1 MPKVSPALQ
10 DEMGLSMQYFVV
22 YTALVI
28 DQTSNQFTS
37 NAHLGA
43 QKIVET
49 ARITG
54 TYAAMLSAHFLA
66 ALMLAIKFA
75 QDGTENCKM
84 PQPWAQT
91 AMFCCVHAVKFQEI
105 IVLVIPVLN
114 HESEVSTD
122 EHWNLDESHVSN
134 GRIDAMILS
143 AAHFNILL
151 MLYDGSIASIGA
163 VFMMQGP
170 QEFLG
175 NEWQNAI
182 FVDGVSSAVM
192 STTLFTTMLYAVHVP
207 AVVLKM
213 SVELSGWTPFLPK
226 LEDTLAFDRHPVNF
240 APMLAN
246 LFIDALKHAL
256 QVEPKLGR
264 PQR

>member
-1 MPKVSPALQ
+1 
-10 DEMGLSMQYFVV
+10 MGLSMQYFAI
-22 YTALVI
+22 YTLLAI
-28 DQTSNQFTS
+28 DQTDDQLTS
-37 NAHLGA
+37 NAHLGVR
-43 QKIVET
+43 KILET
-49 ARITG
+49 ACTLL
-54 TYAAMLSAHFLA
+54 TCATMLSAHFLA
-66 ALMLAIKFA
+66 ALMLAIKHA
-75 QDGTENCKM
+75 QDETENCKI

-91 AMFCCVHAVKFQEI
+91 AMFCCVHAVQSQAI

-122 EHWNLDESHVSN
+122 EHWNLDESHVAS

-143 AAHFNILL
+143 AAHFNFML
-151 MLYDGSIASIGA
+151 MLYDGSIAFIGA

-175 NEWQNAI
+175 NGWQDAI

-192 STTLFTTMLYAVHVP
+192 STTLLTTMLYAVHFP
-207 AVVLKM
+207 AVVRKM

-226 LEDTLAFDRHPVNF
+226 LEDTLAFDRHTVNF

-256 QVEPKLGR
+256 QIDPKLDR